1 MSSHDKAEYQI
12 LLDSA
17 TNYIL
22 AHAASAGLQ
31 ILPPRWDGD
40 AAEMTTHTH
49 HVRIAT
55 NMAEEEVRIPH
66 EWLPLESEGHN
77 RFRTEVE
84 AALARLM
91 ASDRC
96 AGR

>member
-1 MSSHDKAEYQI
+1 MASHDKAEYQI
-12 LLDSA
+12 LLDNA

-31 ILPPRWDGD
+31 IQPPRWDGG
-40 AAEMTTHTH
+40 AEEITTHTH
-49 HVRIAT
+49 RVRIAT

-84 AALARLM
+84 AALARLKT
-91 ASDRC
+91 SHRS

>member
-1 MSSHDKAEYQI
+1 MSTHDKAEYQI
-12 LLDSA
+12 LLDNA

-31 ILPPRWDGD
+31 ILPPRWDGG
-40 AAEMTTHTH
+40 ATEMTTSNHR
-49 HVRIAT
+49 VRIAT
-55 NMAEEEVRIPH
+55 SIAEEEVPIPH

-84 AALARLM
+84 AALARLK
-91 ASDRC
+91 ASDRS

>member
-1 MSSHDKAEYQI
+1 MSAHDKAEYQI
-12 LLDSA
+12 LLDNA

-31 ILPPRWDGD
+31 ILPPDWDGGS
-40 AAEMTTHTH
+40 AEMTTNTH
-49 HVRIAT
+49 RVRIAT
-55 NMAEEEVRIPH
+55 NMAVEEVRIPH

-84 AALARLM
+84 AALARLK
-91 ASDRC
+91 ASDRS